1 MKLGKELTVEV
12 DLTLKELQETLKK
25 QKFEII
31 KEYDIND
38 IYMFEWDCD
47 FNRDPLDILS
57 NCLLVRNIVLKDE
70 VVNVITY
77 KQKEYNEAAEIIKE
91 GKVDCYIHSIEQAEH
106 LLNILGYRRYFE
118 IKDHMIIY
126 SNGKTE
132 FAVQIVNDDRIY
144 IELEDECKRINK
156 HYDTIEEMKL
166 EINSLNVP
174 IKDNNYYANKAK
186 DELIKFLEN
195 KTAN

>member
-1 MKLGKELTVEV
+1 MKLSKELTVEV

-77 KQKEYNEAAEIIKE
+77 KQKEYIIFLWGNTAVSPEIFCFTHNLKRQSYPSFF
-91 GKVDCYIHSIEQAEH
+91 VF
-106 LLNILGYRRYFE
+106 YF
-118 IKDHMIIY
+118 
-126 SNGKTE
+126 
-132 FAVQIVNDDRIY
+132 
-144 IELEDECKRINK
+144 
-156 HYDTIEEMKL
+156 
-166 EINSLNVP
+166 
-174 IKDNNYYANKAK
+174 
-186 DELIKFLEN
+186 
-195 KTAN
+195 